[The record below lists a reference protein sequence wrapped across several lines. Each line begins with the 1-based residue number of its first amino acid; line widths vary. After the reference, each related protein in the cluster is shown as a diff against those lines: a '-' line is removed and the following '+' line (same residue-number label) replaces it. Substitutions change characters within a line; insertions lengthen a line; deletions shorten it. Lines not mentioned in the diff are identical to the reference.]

1 MELRTLSLRFT
12 LAGTLLIWAVKFFL
26 RPYVDMNGP
35 LQFMAGIAPNLIGSF
50 LVPFAAYWLYT
61 HPRFFN
67 GQLLRFYFFSDNRI
81 VCLTGFVLALV
92 NEYIQLIPVF
102 GRTFDYYDIL
112 FSALGLL
119 LAFYSFC
126 FVKKRALVQTLPQEL

>member
-1 MELRTLSLRFT
+1 
-12 LAGTLLIWAVKFFL
+12 
-26 RPYVDMNGP
+26 MNGP

-126 FVKKRALVQTLPQEL
+126 FVKKRESVVLKLFSALRLYWKLMFWMIPFLVPIFG